1 MMLPRITP
9 NVIFT
14 LMAYVIPPSPTGS
27 DTGLPS
33 NVGAG
38 LCAIFH
44 LLGGVIFYLIERKDL
59 FVRHWAVQSIYF
71 GGAWI
76 GAFLAISILSS
87 ILGHLPG
94 IGILFL
100 VLFSLLWFVVWLG
113 GVILWI
119 IGIIKAFQGQKW
131 EYPFISALGKRYF
144 PNLS

>member
-1 MMLPRITP
+1 
-9 NVIFT
+9 
-14 LMAYVIPPSPTGS
+14 MADVNTSSSTGS

-33 NVGAG
+33 NVAAG

-44 LLGGVIFYLIERKDL
+44 LLGGIVFYFVEKKDL
-59 FVRHWAVQSIYF
+59 FVRHWAVQAIYF
-71 GGAWI
+71 GAAWI
-76 GAFLAISILSS
+76 GAFIAISVLSG

-94 IGILFL
+94 VGFIFALLFA
-100 VLFSLLWFVVWLG
+100 LLWFIVWLV

-131 EYPFISALGKRYF
+131 EYPIISQQGKRYF